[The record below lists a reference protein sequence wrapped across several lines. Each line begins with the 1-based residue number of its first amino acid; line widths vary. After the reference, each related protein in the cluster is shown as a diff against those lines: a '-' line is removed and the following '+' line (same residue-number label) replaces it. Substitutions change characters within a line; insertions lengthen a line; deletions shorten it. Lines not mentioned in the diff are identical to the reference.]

1 MGGKIKN
8 ATQKYTHLVGE
19 KEELEKEELEKETK
33 GLQSSKEDLQVSSKR
48 DPIKTKCGRSVK
60 QGTKQTRPLVQL
72 SW

>member
-19 KEELEKEELEKETK
+19 KEELEKETK
-33 GLQSSKEDLQVSSKR
+33 GLQSPKEDLQVSSKC

>member
-19 KEELEKEELEKETK
+19 KEELEKETK
-33 GLQSSKEDLQVSSKR
+33 GLQSPKEDLQVSSKR

-60 QGTKQTRPLVQL
+60 QGTKQARPLVQL

>member
-8 ATQKYTHLVGE
+8 ATQKYTHLVG
-19 KEELEKEELEKETK
+19 EKEELEKETK

-60 QGTKQTRPLVQL
+60 QGTKQARPLVQL

>member
-8 ATQKYTHLVGE
+8 ATQKYTHLVG
-19 KEELEKEELEKETK
+19 EKEELEKETK

-48 DPIKTKCGRSVK
+48 DPIKTKCGRSIK
-60 QGTKQTRPLVQL
+60 QGTKQARPLVQL